1 MDRGLHEAFAC
12 LTEALQYT
20 RDKNIESITPCL
32 NYYHMPESG
41 DREWVKE
48 VAEITYRS
56 GRKIYADIGGDA
68 NTAAMYDTLAVICG
82 LKAPSSRIERIEYIE
97 EVEE

>member
-1 MDRGLHEAFAC
+1 MDKGLYEAFAC

-20 RDKNIESITPCL
+20 RDKDIVSIIPCQDFFRDGT
-32 NYYHMPESG
+32 NEYC
-41 DREWVKE
+41 KE

-56 GRKIYADIGGDA
+56 GKKIYADIGGDA

-82 LKAPSSRIERIEYIE
+82 LKAPSSAIERIEYI
-97 EVEE
+97 